1 MQMAD
6 SVIVPKTRP
15 ELVICLC
22 VAAGTDTRLVT
33 DAFSEALLAVKY
45 QPVPLR
51 LSSLMAQI
59 PGLEFLTKI
68 SEEDY
73 RIRRSMDAGNEIRR
87 VIGHADAMSRIA
99 LSEIHNVRETLNDD
113 RDASVPAEGHCFIV
127 SSLKRAEELET
138 LRRLFGQRVLLASV
152 YEPKVT
158 RIDNLCRNIARS
170 RNSPNPESFCDVAEE
185 IIATDQKEHSNPFG
199 QRLEDVFQNADVF
212 LAAGKSLREDARRF
226 VQLLFRAPYITPNID
241 ELLMV
246 QARSAAHRSADLSRQ
261 VGAVIATAKG
271 EILATGCNEVPRA
284 GGGVL
289 WDDVAGTDRDY
300 RDYKFGQ
307 DPAAG
312 TRKDI
317 VAEVLQALADDDWLV
332 AERKKQEKDARAQSA
347 LFLETKPLAKTA
359 VANLLEFGRIVHAE
373 MAAICD
379 AAARGVSIREGTL
392 YCTTFP
398 CHLCA
403 RLIIASGITR
413 VVYIQPYAKS
423 RAKQLYKRAI
433 RVDHDEDFDSDAV
446 RFDAFVGVSPA
457 RFFDLFQMVGRKDE
471 QGYALKVDV
480 HGEYGPKG
488 VEAGS
493 LAAEL
498 ESSYLASI
506 SQADWSKLQ
515 INGPGEG
522 K

>member
-1 MQMAD
+1 MAD
-6 SVIVPKTRP
+6 SIEAPKTRP
-15 ELVICLC
+15 ELVIGLC
-22 VAAGTDTRLVT
+22 VAAGTDTSLVA

-45 QPVPLR
+45 KPIYLR
-51 LSSLMAQI
+51 LSALMAQI
-59 PGLEFLTKI
+59 PGLESLTGVV
-68 SEEDY
+68 EEDQ

-87 VIGHADAMSRIA
+87 VIGHADAMARIA
-99 LSEIHNVRETLNDD
+99 LSEIHNVRETLNNDK
-113 RDASVPAEGHCFIV
+113 DASVPAEGHCFII

-152 YEPKVT
+152 YEPKVA
-158 RIDNLCRNIARS
+158 RIDNLCRNIAKS
-170 RNSPNPESFCDVAEE
+170 RNSPSPELFCSTAEE
-185 IIATDQKEHSNPFG
+185 IIATDQKEHTNPFG

-212 LAAGKSLREDARRF
+212 LAAGKSLREDVRRF
-226 VQLLFRAPYITPNID
+226 VQLLFRAPFITPSVD
-241 ELLMV
+241 ESLMV
-246 QARSAAHRSADLSRQ
+246 QARSAASRSADLSRQ
-261 VGAVIATAKG
+261 VGAVIATSNG

-284 GGGVL
+284 GGGVV
-289 WDDVAGTDRDY
+289 WDDVAGTERDY
-300 RDYKFGQ
+300 RDYKLGQ

-317 VAEVLQALADDDWLV
+317 VAEILQALADDGWLV
-332 AERKKQEKDARAQSA
+332 AERQEEERDARAQSA
-347 LFLETKPLAKTA
+347 LFLKSKPLAKTA

-379 AAARGVSIREGTL
+379 AAARGVSIRGSTL

-403 RLIIASGITR
+403 RLIIGSGITR
-413 VVYIQPYAKS
+413 VVYIEPYAKS

-433 RVDHDEDFDSDAV
+433 RVDHDDEFDTDAV
-446 RFDAFVGVSPA
+446 KFEAFVGVSPA
-457 RFFDLFQMVGRKDE
+457 RFFDLFQMVPRKDE

-480 HGEYGPKG
+480 HGDRGPKG

-498 ESSYLASI
+498 ESSYVASI
-506 SQADWSKLQ
+506 GAADWSKLRLSEL
-515 INGPGEG
+515 GAA

>member
-1 MQMAD
+1 MAD
-6 SVIVPKTRP
+6 SIAVAETRP

-22 VAAGTDTRLVT
+22 VAAGTDTRLVA
-33 DAFSEALLAVKY
+33 DALSEALLAVNYK
-45 QPVPLR
+45 PVSLR
-51 LSSLMAQI
+51 LSTLMAQI
-59 PGLEFLTKI
+59 PGLELLTKI
-68 SEEDY
+68 SEEDF

-87 VIGHADAMSRIA
+87 VIGHADAMARIA

-113 RDASVPAEGHCFIV
+113 KDASVPAEGHCFIV

-152 YEPKVT
+152 YEPKVA
-158 RIDNLCRNIARS
+158 RIDNLCRSIARS

-212 LAAGKSLREDARRF
+212 LAAGKSLREDVRRF
-226 VQLLFRAPYITPNID
+226 IQLLFRAPYVTPSVD
-241 ELLMV
+241 ESLMV

-289 WDDVAGTDRDY
+289 WDDVAGTERDY

-317 VAEVLQALADDDWLV
+317 VAEVLQALADDGWLV
-332 AERKKQEKDARAQSA
+332 ADRKEQEKDARAQSA

-379 AAARGVSIREGTL
+379 AAARGVSIRESTL

-413 VVYIQPYAKS
+413 VVYIEPYAKS

-433 RVDHDEDFDSDAV
+433 RVDHDDEFDTDAV
-446 RFDAFVGVSPA
+446 KFEAFVGVSPS
-457 RFFDLFQMVGRKDE
+457 RFFDLFQIVRRKDE
-471 QGYALKVDV
+471 QGYALNVDV
-480 HGEYGPKG
+480 HGEHGPKG

-498 ESSYLASI
+498 ESSYVASI
-506 SQADWSKLQ
+506 GQADWSKLQ
-515 INGPGEG
+515 ISSAGEG
-522 K
+522 I

>member
-1 MQMAD
+1 MH
-6 SVIVPKTRP
+6 
-15 ELVICLC
+15 
-22 VAAGTDTRLVT
+22 
-33 DAFSEALLAVKY
+33 
-45 QPVPLR
+45 
-51 LSSLMAQI
+51 
-59 PGLEFLTKI
+59 
-68 SEEDY
+68 
-73 RIRRSMDAGNEIRR
+73 AGNEIRR
-87 VIGHADAMSRIA
+87 VIGHADAMARIA
-99 LSEIHNVRETLNDD
+99 LSEIHNIRETLNDD
-113 RDASVPAEGHCFIV
+113 RDASVPAEGNCFIV
-127 SSLKRAEELET
+127 SSLKRSEELET

-152 YEPKVT
+152 YEPKVA

-199 QRLEDVFQNADVF
+199 QRLEDVFQTADVF
-212 LAAGKSLREDARRF
+212 LAAGKSLREDVRRF
-226 VQLLFRAPYITPNID
+226 VQLLFRAPYITPSVD
-241 ELLMV
+241 ESLMV

-261 VGAVIATAKG
+261 VGA
-271 EILATGCNEVPRA
+271 

-289 WDDVAGTDRDY
+289 WDDVAGTERDY

-332 AERKKQEKDARAQSA
+332 TERKGQEKDARAQSA

-379 AAARGVSIREGTL
+379 AAARGVPIRDSTL

-413 VVYIQPYAKS
+413 VVYIEPYAKS

-433 RVDHDEDFDSDAV
+433 RVDHDDEFDSDAV
-446 RFDAFVGVSPA
+446 NFEAFVGVSPA
-457 RFFDLFQMVGRKDE
+457 RFFDLFQMVSRKDE

-498 ESSYLASI
+498 ESSYVASI
-506 SQADWSKLQ
+506 GQADWSKLQ
-515 INGPGEG
+515 ISPGEV

>member
-1 MQMAD
+1 MID
-6 SVIVPKTRP
+6 SVQVPRTCP

-22 VAAGTDTRLVT
+22 VAAGTDTRIVT
-33 DAFSEALLAVKY
+33 DVFSEALLAVSY
-45 QPVPLR
+45 QPKPIR
-51 LSSLMAQI
+51 LSALMAEI
-59 PGLEFLTKI
+59 PGLEFLSQIK
-68 SEEDY
+68 EEDV
-73 RIRRSMDAGNEIRR
+73 RIRKSMDAGNAIRR
-87 VIGHADAMSRIA
+87 VIDHADAMARLA
-99 LSEIHNVRETLNDD
+99 LSEIHSVRMTLNKDK
-113 RDASVPAEGHCFIV
+113 DASVPAEGHCFII
-127 SSLKRAEELET
+127 SSLKRAEEFET
-138 LRRLFGQRVLLASV
+138 LRRLFGQRVILASV
-152 YEPKVT
+152 YEPKVA
-158 RIDNLCRNIARS
+158 RRENLCRNIAKS
-170 RNSPNPESFCDVAEE
+170 RNSPNPDSFCHTADE
-185 IIATDQKEHSNPFG
+185 IIATDQKEHSNRFG

-212 LAAGKSLREDARRF
+212 FAAGKSLREDVRRF
-226 VQLLFRAPYITPNID
+226 VQLLFRAPYITPSVD
-241 ELLMV
+241 ESLMV

-289 WDDVAGTDRDY
+289 WDDVAGTEADY
-300 RDYKFGQ
+300 RDYKIGQ
-307 DPAAG
+307 DAAAG

-317 VAEVLQALADDDWLV
+317 VAELLQSLADDGWLV
-332 AERKKQEKDARAQSA
+332 KERANQEKDARAQSA
-347 LFLETKPLAKTA
+347 LFLDTKPLAKTA

-379 AAARGVSIREGTL
+379 AAARGVSVQGSTL

-413 VVYIQPYAKS
+413 VVYIEPYAKS

-433 RVDHDEDFDSDAV
+433 RVDHDDDFDGDAV
-446 RFDAFVGVSPA
+446 KFEAFVGVSPS
-457 RFFDLFQMVGRKDE
+457 RFFDLFQMVRRKDE

-480 HGEYGPKG
+480 QGEHGPKG
-488 VEAGS
+488 VEGGS

-498 ESSYLASI
+498 ESSYVASI
-506 SQADWSKLQ
+506 GQADWSKLQ
-515 INGPGEG
+515 ISDVGEW